1 MKLTNIT
8 NSILT
13 NSAQIQEITDKIAS
27 GTNILK
33 GSEAPSDYN
42 QILNLNDKIEKLT
55 RIDKDINYAVN
66 YQTVSENSIYSIQ
79 DDLEQVFN
87 DLQLLGNLTF
97 SENDKDIILDRM
109 YNIKESLLQTANSK
123 HDDQFVFSGTLSYK
137 EAFSDDFTYNG
148 NDIRKSAY
156 VSSNGIDKEYSITGQ
171 ELFIDSELFSTLD
184 NIISLIENPTAVVSS
199 ELKEL
204 NSSYSNKNLE
214 VIENNFNN
222 EIIASDPNYPII
234 EQAFENYK
242 IALDNFISDPSEANQ
257 EILEMR
263 NNILT
268 KDPFSLI
275 GNMAIPN
282 DNTSMTAFTSN
293 VNGAYAFTIPAG
305 MENIEIN
312 LNDRGANDT
321 FQLFDVAGNH
331 LAGSSILENGAP
343 ASNILL
349 DNPTLFNTNVSYSDS
364 ELNSSDGISYLGPNN
379 DTNTFEMPVGSG
391 NLIGDE
397 KITITGSTTE
407 DRVLFIE
414 GSGSFDISASW
425 EMNLGNLL
433 SEDTKELI
441 QRNTDMA
448 LFQNDLD
455 NWQNET
461 VDFDLK
467 EEYHQIVLDNYD
479 KLLYK
484 DVLDPV
490 SGEVIGSEP
499 YDDIVSK
506 GSEDMYDLASN
517 PYSYKI
523 NDVEEVRENVQYL
536 QSRLGN
542 EMNYLLDTKGL
553 NESNK
558 ISLTLF
564 LSETKDLDIAV
575 AATELQKRTTS
586 LEALYQILS
595 NIQKLSLTNYL

>member
-234 EQAFENYK
+234 EQAIENYK

-293 VNGAYAFTIPAG
+293 ANGAYAFTIPAG

-461 VDFDLK
+461 VNFDLK

>member
-97 SENDKDIILDRM
+97 SENDKEIILDRM

-461 VDFDLK
+461 VNFDLK

>member
-234 EQAFENYK
+234 EQDIENYK

-293 VNGAYAFTIPAG
+293 ANGAYAFTIPAG

>member
-97 SENDKDIILDRM
+97 SENDKEIILDRM

-234 EQAFENYK
+234 EQAIENYK

-461 VDFDLK
+461 VNFDLK

>member
-234 EQAFENYK
+234 EQAIENYK

-293 VNGAYAFTIPAG
+293 ANGAYAFTIPAG

-349 DNPTLFNTNVSYSDS
+349 DNPTLFNTNASYSDS

>member
-97 SENDKDIILDRM
+97 SENDKEIILDRM

>member
-97 SENDKDIILDRM
+97 SENDKEIILDRM

-293 VNGAYAFTIPAG
+293 ANGAYAFTIPAG

-461 VDFDLK
+461 VNFDLK

>member
-234 EQAFENYK
+234 EQAIENYK

-293 VNGAYAFTIPAG
+293 ANGAYAFTIPAG